1 MLKLMLKDGTEIE
14 LEEVGYTQHY
24 VVVCEDI
31 RSFQEILDNLTEENL
46 SEIRIAEDGNIVH
59 TIISSSLEGTQTVTN
74 SDGTITGHFY
84 LCGGEYRQPS
94 DEYSEAGKILLGE
107 EV

>member
-1 MLKLMLKDGTEIE
+1 MLKLILKDGTGIE
-14 LEEVGYTQHY
+14 LEEAGYTQHY
-24 VVVCEDI
+24 VVACEDV
-31 RSFQEILDNLTEENL
+31 RSFQEIWDNLTEENL
-46 SEIRIAEDGNIVH
+46 SEIRLVEDGNIVH
-59 TIISSSLEGTQTVTN
+59 TIIGSSLEGTQTVTN

-84 LCGGEYRQPS
+84 LSGGEYRQPS

>member
-1 MLKLMLKDGTEIE
+1 MLKLILKDGTEIE
-14 LEEVGYTQHY
+14 LEEAGYTQHY
-24 VVVCEDI
+24 VVACEDV
-31 RSFQEILDNLTEENL
+31 RSFQEIWDNLTEENL
-46 SEIRIAEDGNIVH
+46 SEIRITEDGNIVH
-59 TIISSSLEGTQTVTN
+59 TIIGSGLEGTQTVTN

-84 LCGGEYRQPS
+84 LGGGEYRQSS